1 MDALGHFMMALVAL
15 STPWML
21 FHVLWSTLLGIFVGS
36 LPGLT
41 ATMGVALLTTLTYS
55 LDRDA
60 AILVL
65 ICMYVG
71 AIYGGS
77 RSAILLNI
85 PGTPASAATA
95 LDGFPLANQGKAAY
109 AMSLAT
115 AGSALGT
122 LVGIAIFVML
132 APPLAEV
139 ALKFGTFEYFW
150 LAVFGIVISGQLTG
164 GNSPLK
170 GYIAG
175 LLGLM
180 IAMVGSE
187 GIHAHVRFNFGLAE
201 LNGGIG
207 LIPAM
212 VGAFGFSEV
221 LSAMWRRSS
230 KMTDKPNSKSSS
242 MPKLSQLW
250 QQKYNIIRSGI
261 IGTIIGIIPGVG
273 EDIGSWAAYSATKR
287 FSKVKELFGKG
298 STEGLIA
305 AETGN
310 SAVVPGALI
319 PALTLAVPGSAASAV
334 LIAALFIHGVRPGPM
349 IMIEQPEFIY
359 SIAVM
364 LVFATFAIA
373 VYGLSLTKL
382 FVAVL
387 KVPRAYLMPIVF
399 TLCVIGP
406 YALTQNMFDVW
417 VMIGFGLFGFL
428 LRQMNYPMAPLV
440 LGIILGDLMDKS
452 LRRGLTLSD
461 GDLSP
466 FFTRPISAG
475 FAIVIGLSIL
485 LSIPIVR
492 LQLQK
497 LFSRLTNGAVITH
510 LTGENNVK

>member
-1 MDALGHFMMALVAL
+1 MEAFQHFILAFITL
-15 STPWML
+15 STPVMI

-95 LDGFPLANQGKAAY
+95 LDGFPLAKQGKAGY
-109 AMSLAT
+109 AMGLAT

-122 LVGIAIFVML
+122 FIGIALLVAL
-132 APPLAEV
+132 APPLAEA

-164 GNSPLK
+164 GNNPLK

-187 GIHAHVRFNFGLAE
+187 GIHAHVRFNLGFSE

-212 VGAFGFSEV
+212 VGAFGFAEV
-221 LSAMWRRSS
+221 LTAMWRNNV
-230 KMTDKPNSKSSS
+230 KMANKSTAEDRVL
-242 MPKLSQLW
+242 PKLIDLW
-250 QQKYNIIRSGI
+250 KYKITIIRSGI

-273 EDIGSWAAYSATKR
+273 EDIGAWASYSAAKR
-287 FSKVKELFGKG
+287 FSKEKREFGKG
-298 STEGLIA
+298 SKEGLIA

-319 PALTLAVPGSAASAV
+319 PALTLAVPGSASSAV

-349 IMIEQPEFIY
+349 LMIEQPEFIY
-359 SIAVM
+359 SVSVM
-364 LVFATFAIA
+364 LVFATIAIT
-373 VYGLSLTKL
+373 VFGLSLTKL

-387 KVPRAYLMPIVF
+387 KVPREYLMPIVF

-406 YALTQNMFDVW
+406 YALTQNLFDIW
-417 VMIGFGLFGFL
+417 VMVGFGLFGFI

-475 FAIVIGLSIL
+475 FAIVIGVSIL
-485 LSIPIVR
+485 LSIPFVR
-492 LQLQK
+492 KKTNK
-497 LFSRLTNGAVITH
+497 LISQFTDQFKKSG
-510 LTGENNVK
+510 GE